1 MKKIIKNLMNENS
14 NDNIILEYN
23 DFNIEFE
30 QVALIFVRGNYYSIL
45 RPITIMDGIDNDEGL
60 VYLIDDINNKIILIN
75 DEDVIDDV
83 YDVYFT
89 LLDEKNL

>member
-1 MKKIIKNLMNENS
+1 MKKIIKSLLNENS

-45 RPITIMDGIDNDEGL
+45 RPITVMDGIDNDEGL
-60 VYLIDDINNKIILIN
+60 VYLIDDVNNKIILMT